1 MTNPRSFMLQS
12 SNGRLKRLA
21 NHAVHHSIVL
31 PLVAVLGVIVLL
43 ISPVGEF
50 PLNDDWIYAKTVQH
64 LVNTGQYQAH
74 PYLNATLVAQA
85 YWGALFCKLF
95 GFSFTALRVST
106 LVLAL
111 LNAWAIAQ
119 CALMM
124 GLKRNL
130 ALLCAI
136 LTATSPLVLQ
146 LSYSFMTDI
155 PFLAMSSLSGLFFL
169 KALKQPKPQ
178 WAAWGSSFAVL
189 AFLVRQFGILLP
201 LAFGMTAL
209 GLALRKQH
217 VLSKSTWV
225 AVLAP
230 WSVVLGLYLFWGKA
244 LTSQTPLLESSGA
257 LYGTA
262 IDALRHGPV
271 ALCYMGLFTLPLGIG
286 RLWQLL
292 KGNSPWSPKRW
303 RLMLG
308 FYSVSL
314 FIFGLPQLLYW
325 VKRLLFQEDALWL
338 KNYPARMPLMVYR
351 TLLDLGLGPLQL
363 PDPHPTPTLQI
374 QGWWWPITFLALF
387 GSGLLFLG
395 FIDLWRTLYGS
406 NTQGLQQKP
415 QQASQQEAPIALHQ
429 DCFLATWGIL
439 SLAAAYNPWRTVTV
453 DRYLLPALV
462 PFVLLLARDVSR
474 YRLKGIV
481 LPMVLSTFLI
491 GLFSLVSLQDYLV
504 WNRTAWV
511 AHHRLEQVYG
521 ISATAVKGIDTFS
534 GWYNSEAYMA
544 RHHTQSWWN
553 MDVDGKGA
561 WVLDDRYVIASE
573 APRPGYEVLERLPY
587 FSWLG
592 RKDRAILIFRR
603 QGV

>member
-1 MTNPRSFMLQS
+1 MLQIS
-12 SNGRLKRLA
+12 HGKLKRLA
-21 NHAVHHSIVL
+21 NYAVHHSIVL
-31 PLVAVLGVIVLL
+31 PLAAVLGIIVRL

-95 GFSFTALRVST
+95 GFSFTTLRVST

-124 GLKRNL
+124 GLRRNL
-130 ALLCAI
+130 ALLCAM

-155 PFLAMSSLSGLFFL
+155 PFLTMSSLSGLFFL
-169 KALKQPKPQ
+169 KVLKQPHPQ

-201 LAFGMTAL
+201 LSFVMTAL
-209 GLALRKQH
+209 GLVLCKQY
-217 VLSKSTWV
+217 VFSKAMWV

-230 WSVVLGLYLFWGKA
+230 WSVVLSLYVFWGKA
-244 LTSQTPLLESSGA
+244 LTSQTPILESSGA

-262 IDALRHGPV
+262 MDALRHGPV

-286 RLWQLL
+286 RLWQLC
-292 KGNSPWSPKRW
+292 KGDSPWSLKRW
-303 RLMLG
+303 RLMLI
-308 FYSVSL
+308 FCSVSL

-351 TLLDLGLGPLQL
+351 NLLDLGLGPLQL
-363 PDPHPTPTLQI
+363 PDLHPKTTLQI
-374 QGWWWPITFLALF
+374 QAGWWPITLLALF
-387 GSGLLFLG
+387 VSGLLFFVL
-395 FIDLWRTLYGS
+395 IDLWQTLRYS
-406 NTQGLQQKP
+406 SSQVLQPSPHKESSQK
-415 QQASQQEAPIALHQ
+415 SQTALHQ
-429 DCFLATWGIL
+429 DYFLAAWGIL

-462 PFVLLLARDVSR
+462 PFILLLARDVSR

-481 LPMVLSTFLI
+481 VTMVLSTLLI
-491 GLFSLVSLQDYLV
+491 GVFSLASLQDYLA

-511 AHHRLEQVYG
+511 AHHRLENIYG
-521 ISATAVKGIDTFS
+521 IATTSVKGIDTFS

-544 RHHTQSWWN
+544 KHHTRSWWN
-553 MDVDGKGA
+553 MNVDGKGA
-561 WVLDDRYVIASE
+561 WVLDDRYVIANEES
-573 APRPGYEVLERLPY
+573 RSGYEVLERLPY

-603 QGV
+603 RGI